1 MNSFVHVALEGGIAT
16 LTLNHPESRNALGG
30 VETIDALVGALDQLG
45 ADRTVKAIVL
55 TGAGTAF
62 CAGGNLSSLA
72 EAGRTA
78 RQDPDAVRRQY
89 TGGIQR
95 IPLAFERLDVPI
107 IAAVN
112 GPAMGA
118 GCDLACMCDIRIA
131 GQSASF
137 AESFIK
143 LGIVPGDGGAW
154 LLARV
159 VGLARAYELSFTGD
173 TIDAEE
179 ALRIG
184 LVTHLVPDDELM
196 PRALSLAARIARN
209 PAPALRMTKRLIREG
224 VHSRLDTVLQLSAA
238 FQALSHHT
246 EEHGALV
253 TEILEKQAAK
263 SADKRK

>member
-1 MNSFVHVALEGGIAT
+1 MNSFVKYTVDGGVAT

-30 VETIDALVGALDQLG
+30 SDSIDALVGALDQLG
-45 ADRTVKAIVL
+45 ADRSVKAIVV
-55 TGAGTAF
+55 TGAGSAF
-62 CAGGNLSSLA
+62 CAGGNLSALA
-72 EAGRTA
+72 EAGRNA
-78 RQDPDAVRRQY
+78 HQDPDGVRRQY
-89 TGGIQR
+89 TEGIQR
-95 IPLAFERLDVPI
+95 IPLAFERLDVPT

-131 GQSASF
+131 ARSASF

-184 LVTHLVPDDELM
+184 LVTHLVPDEELM
-196 PRALSLAARIARN
+196 PSALALAGRIARN

-253 TEILEKQAAK
+253 AGVLSKQAAK
-263 SADKRK
+263 SAARN